1 MPISRCLIFILAL
14 IVLPV
19 AAAQRFEGDL
29 PGATGRYAIDVPDG
43 WQPGGRLIVYSHG
56 FSMRFPS
63 QDVQVETAPNAE
75 TRGYFMG
82 RGYALAAASFSSRGW
97 AMFDMEREQRA
108 LLAEFR
114 RRAGNPGEI
123 ILFGGSLGGL
133 VSMKTAED
141 YSAAGEQVAAV
152 LALCPPLAGARS
164 WDFAVDTRLLFDA
177 VCESNPLPE
186 GSAALPWVLDYS
198 AIPTDLSDIPDG
210 ATLESVL
217 PIANRIRQCMG
228 FFQPSIFDTSAQL
241 QRRAQ
246 LKSLLRITSDDFLLT
261 NIAYA
266 IYPLADLIQGPDK
279 LAGFNG
285 FDNRFVNYGD
295 PAINARVRRVTGDPI
310 AAAKMRASSN
320 LRGPI
325 GKAKVL
331 VLPTDRDELVIPE
344 HVEVLSDL
352 GIPREQLSIALIRQT
367 QPAHC
372 DFSKSELLA
381 GFESLRNWIDG
392 GPQPDAASLRA
403 NCLDRRGL
411 SGDRCGFD
419 PSITLSSL
427 DQRIRPR
434 QLEPRPISPRHSGS
448 WFDPQ
453 FDGEGL
459 LIEIINGGRD
469 AVVSWYTYPPVG
481 GDGEQRWIVGL
492 GRVTE
497 DGIHVAEAF
506 EYRGARF
513 ADFDPADIQTLRF
526 GELTLAFGGCE
537 LPPAPGQ
544 SLPAGQLRLRFQGS
558 SAYGSG
564 ERVLAQ
570 LTQNAVTYPLC
581 TEVGI
586 PPLPEPSSSYA
597 GSWFRASGAGDGWL
611 LQIGSDRRAVVGWYT
626 FDPQGKPAW
635 LIGTGVFDPV
645 FGRVTFAMQRT
656 RGARFG
662 PAFRAADVQRID
674 WGELTLNFDTCNR
687 GRAAWSAREPG
698 WTSGSEV
705 ILRLTRVDGTPA
717 CED

>member
-1 MPISRCLIFILAL
+1 MPISRCLFVVLAL

-19 AAAQRFEGDL
+19 SAARHFEGEL
-29 PGATGRYAIDVPDG
+29 PGASGRYAIDVPDG

-63 QDVQVETAPNAE
+63 PTLQVETAPNAE
-75 TRGYFMG
+75 SRAYFMG
-82 RGYALAAASFSSRGW
+82 RGYALAAASYSSRGW
-97 AMFDMEREQRA
+97 ALFDIEREQQA

-114 RRAGNPGEI
+114 RRVGGPGEI
-123 ILFGGSLGGL
+123 VLFGGSLGGL
-133 VSMKTAED
+133 VSMKTAEA
-141 YSAAGEQVAAV
+141 YSAAGEPVGGV

-177 VCESNPLPE
+177 VCESSPLPE

-198 AIPTDLSDIPDG
+198 AIPPNLSDLPDG
-210 ATLESVL
+210 VTLESVL
-217 PIANRIRQCMG
+217 PIANRVRQCMG
-228 FFQPSIFDTSAQL
+228 FYQPSIFDTSAQL

-246 LKSLLRITSDDFLLT
+246 LKALLGITSDDFLLT

-279 LAGFNG
+279 LAGFNA
-285 FDNRFVNYGD
+285 FDNRFVDYGD
-295 PAINARVRRVTGDPI
+295 PAINARVRRVAGDPI
-310 AAAKMRASSN
+310 AAAKLRAASN
-320 LRGPI
+320 LRGPY
-325 GKAKVL
+325 GNARVL
-331 VLPTDRDELVIPE
+331 VIPTNRDELVIPE
-344 HVEVLSDL
+344 HIEVLSEL
-352 GIPREQLSIALIRQT
+352 GIPPEQLSVALIRQS

-372 DFSKSELLA
+372 DFSASELLA

-392 GPQPDAASLRA
+392 GPQPNAAGLRA
-403 NCLDRRGL
+403 HCLARSGL
-411 SGDRCGFD
+411 SGDRCGYD

-434 QLEPRPISPRHSGS
+434 QLEPRPISSRHTGS

-469 AVVSWYTYPPVG
+469 AVVGWYTYPPVG
-481 GDGEQRWIVGL
+481 GEGEQRWIVGL
-492 GRVTE
+492 GRVTQE
-497 DGIHVAEAF
+497 GIHVAEAF

-513 ADFDPADIQTLRF
+513 GDFDPTDIQTHRF
-526 GELTLAFGGCE
+526 GELTLAFGGCD
-537 LPPAPGQ
+537 LPPASGQ
-544 SLPAGQLRLRFQGS
+544 TLPAGQLRLRYQGS

-564 ERVLAQ
+564 ERVLNQ
-570 LTQNAVTYPLC
+570 LTQNAVSFPLC
-581 TEVGI
+581 AEVGI

-597 GSWFRASGAGDGWL
+597 GSWYRASGAGDGWL

-626 FDPQGKPAW
+626 FDPQGRAAW
-635 LIGTGVFDPV
+635 LIGTGLFDPANR
-645 FGRVTFAMQRT
+645 RVTFTMQRT

-662 PAFRAADVQRID
+662 SAFRPADVQRID
-674 WGELTLNFDTCNR
+674 WGDLTLSFDSCGS
-687 GRAAWSAREPG
+687 GRAQWTARESG

-705 ILRLTRVDGTPA
+705 IARLTKADGTPG
-717 CED
+717 CEE

>member
-1 MPISRCLIFILAL
+1 MPISRCVILILAL
-14 IVLPV
+14 IALPA
-19 AAAQRFEGDL
+19 AAAQRFEGEL

-56 FSMRFPS
+56 FSMQFPS
-63 QDVQVETAPNAE
+63 QNLQVETAPNAE
-75 TRGYFMG
+75 TRAYFMG
-82 RGYALAAASFSSRGW
+82 RGYALAAASYSSRGW
-97 AMFDMEREQRA
+97 ALFDIEREQRA

-114 RRAGNPGEI
+114 RRAGSPGEI
-123 ILFGGSLGGL
+123 LLFGGSLGGL

-141 YSAAGEQVAAV
+141 YSAAGEPVGGV

-198 AIPTDLSDIPDG
+198 AIPPNLSDLPDG

-217 PIANRIRQCMG
+217 PIANRVRQCMG
-228 FFQPSIFDTSAQL
+228 FYQPSIFDTSAQL

-246 LKSLLRITSDDFLLT
+246 LKALLGITSDDFLLT

-279 LAGFNG
+279 LAGFNA

-310 AAAKMRASSN
+310 AAAKLRASSN
-320 LRGPI
+320 LRGPY
-325 GKAKVL
+325 GNARLL
-331 VLPTDRDELVIPE
+331 VIPTDRDELVIPE
-344 HVEVLSDL
+344 HIEVLSEL
-352 GIPREQLSIALIRQT
+352 AIARERLTIAVIRQSE
-367 QPAHC
+367 PAHC
-372 DFSKSELLA
+372 DFSASELLA

-403 NCLDRRGL
+403 NCVARRGQ
-411 SGDRCGFD
+411 SGDRCGYD
-419 PSITLSSL
+419 PSISLSSL

-434 QLEPRPISPRHSGS
+434 QLEPRPISSRHSGS

-481 GDGEQRWIVGL
+481 GEGDQRWIVGL
-492 GRVTE
+492 GRVTA

-513 ADFDPADIQTLRF
+513 GDFDPADIETLRF
-526 GELTLAFGGCE
+526 GELTLAFAGCD
-537 LPPAPGQ
+537 LAPAPGQ
-544 SLPAGQLRLRFQGS
+544 ALPSGQLRLRFKGS

-564 ERVLAQ
+564 ERVLSP

-626 FDPQGKPAW
+626 FDPQGRPAW
-635 LIGTGVFDPV
+635 LIGTGLFDPATR
-645 FGRVTFAMQRT
+645 RVTFTMQRT

-662 PAFRAADVQRID
+662 SAFRPVDVQRVD
-674 WGELTLNFDTCNR
+674 WGDLTLSFDTCNS
-687 GRAAWSAREPG
+687 GRALWTTRESG
-698 WTSGSEV
+698 WASGSEV
-705 ILRLTRVDGTPA
+705 IVRLTRVDGTPG
-717 CED
+717 CEE

>member
-1 MPISRCLIFILAL
+1 MFLAL
-14 IVLPV
+14 AFIVLPV
-19 AAAQRFEGDL
+19 TAAQRFEGDL

-56 FSMRFPS
+56 FSMRFPGPLL
-63 QDVQVETAPNAE
+63 QVETAPNSE
-75 TRGYFMG
+75 SRGYFMG
-82 RGYALAAASFSSRGW
+82 RGYALAAASYSSRGW
-97 AMFDMEREQRA
+97 ALFDIEREQRA

-133 VSMKTAED
+133 VSMKTAET
-141 YSAAGEQVAAV
+141 YSAAGEPVGGV

-177 VCESNPLPE
+177 VCGSDPLPA

-198 AIPTDLSDIPDG
+198 AIPTNLGDLPDG

-217 PIANRIRQCMG
+217 PIANRVRQCMG
-228 FFQPSIFDTSAQL
+228 FYQPSIFDTSAQL

-246 LKSLLRITSDDFLLT
+246 LKALLGITSDDFLLT

-279 LAGFNG
+279 LAGFNA
-285 FDNRFVNYGD
+285 FDNRFVDYGD
-295 PAINARVRRVTGDPI
+295 PAINARVLRVTGDPI
-310 AAAKMRASSN
+310 AAAKLRASSN
-320 LRGPI
+320 LRGPF
-325 GKAKVL
+325 GNARLL
-331 VLPTDRDELVIPE
+331 VIPTSRDELVIPE

-352 GIPREQLSIALIRQT
+352 AIPRERLSIAVIRQSA
-367 QPAHC
+367 PAHC
-372 DFSKSELLA
+372 DFSGAELLA

-392 GPQPDAASLRA
+392 GPQPDAASLRT
-403 NCLDRRGL
+403 NCLARAGL
-411 SGDRCGFD
+411 SGDRCGYD

-434 QLEPRPISPRHSGS
+434 GLEPRPISSRHSGS

-469 AVVSWYTYPPVG
+469 AIVSWYTYPPVG

-492 GRVTE
+492 GRVTA

-513 ADFDPADIQTLRF
+513 GNFDPADIETLRF
-526 GELTLAFGGCE
+526 GELTLAFGGCD
-537 LPPAPGQ
+537 LAPAPGQ
-544 SLPAGQLRLRFQGS
+544 ALPAGQLRLRFQGS

-564 ERVLAQ
+564 ERVLIQ

-597 GSWFRASGAGDGWL
+597 GSWYRASGAGDGWL

-635 LIGTGVFDPV
+635 LVGTGLFDPAAR
-645 FGRVTFAMQRT
+645 RVTFAMQRT

-662 PAFRAADVQRID
+662 SAFRPADVQRID
-674 WGELTLNFDTCNR
+674 WGDLTLSFDTCGT
-687 GRAAWSAREPG
+687 GRAQWTARESG

-705 ILRLTRVDGTPA
+705 IVRLTKADGTPA